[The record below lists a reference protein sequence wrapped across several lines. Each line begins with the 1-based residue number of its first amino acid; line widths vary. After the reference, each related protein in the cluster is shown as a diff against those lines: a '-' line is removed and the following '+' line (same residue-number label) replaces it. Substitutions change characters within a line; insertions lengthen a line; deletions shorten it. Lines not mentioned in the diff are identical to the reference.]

1 MVSSPPATG
10 RPRAKQSKK
19 PAAPKPTASDAKLP
33 VRAAF
38 YYPWYDKNPH
48 TDSGGSQY
56 TASASASALDYD
68 QGDPATVDRQIKDMQ
83 YGGLQ
88 AGIAGILRDTVAGGE
103 GTAAGSAT
111 QWSSPSGHGA
121 YMDVLHDVFTAHSR

>member
-1 MVSSPPATG
+1 MVSSPPATA

-38 YYPWYDKNPH
+38 YYPWYDKNAH
-48 TDSGGSQY
+48 TDSGSQS
-56 TASASASALDYD
+56 TASAADWDYD
-68 QGDPATVDRQIKDMQ
+68 QDDPVTVDRLIKDMQ